1 MKVEI
6 KFEDRIY
13 SWEIKIADK
22 ESMDIKIDEKF
33 ILVFKGKIKL
43 ANIYEQIPGLNG
55 YSAEEILSNL
65 SDLKSEKFNIYKD
78 KESYNLDIAIKVLK
92 KEKHFITSLEKITK
106 ATESDMLKTLK
117 RKIEENDNKL
127 KFLEGEM
134 KRLKILCEEEKIEKE
149 KNEEKKKLIL
159 IFLNLL
165 LQKK

>member
-43 ANIYEQIPGLNG
+43 ANIYEQISGLNG

-106 ATESDMLKTLK
+106 Q
-117 RKIEENDNKL
+117 
-127 KFLEGEM
+127 
-134 KRLKILCEEEKIEKE
+134 
-149 KNEEKKKLIL
+149 
-159 IFLNLL
+159 
-165 LQKK
+165 QKVIC

>member
-1 MKVEI
+1 
-6 KFEDRIY
+6 
-13 SWEIKIADK
+13 
-22 ESMDIKIDEKF
+22 MDIEIDKKL
-33 ILVFKGKIKL
+33 ILAFKGIIKL
-43 ANIYEQIPGLNG
+43 ANIYEQIPALNG